1 MTNDNRDLVIALAI
15 KRLRTTMIGSIS
27 KFENV
32 FGYLWGHYKGE
43 DEQLTE
49 QEIYFDNMW
58 QDVRNNILNHG
69 NKQIRALEED
79 LDTLLRDKPKVTY
92 SYNFK
97 VKEENDNGN

>member
-1 MTNDNRDLVIALAI
+1 MINENKDLVIALAI

-32 FGYLWGHYKGE
+32 FGYLWGHYKGP
-43 DEQLTE
+43 DEQLTD

-58 QDVRNNILNHG
+58 QDVRNNVLNHG

-79 LDTLLRDKPKVTY
+79 LDALLRDKPKVTY